1 MKKFLKNL
9 LSKMLITIVALMLV
23 CPKSFADDE
32 QALLTG
38 DIGDFGAWTTEHNQ
52 MELLGDV
59 KEDIQSLTSNFQ
71 QQYIDTGVP
80 IEAKIGV
87 AFVGGLSFVSEI
99 LDRTLV
105 RFVNAFLLLAFF
117 FWLSFEIYK
126 KIIEGKGI
134 PRDSIKEWVKR
145 GAILGIWIILLGGG
159 LQQLF
164 SMLMGPIV
172 AVGSYV
178 SGLVIDSVFATENI
192 QLSDTCNA
200 IRQYAAANTAPGTP
214 IDAQTV
220 ANIMC
225 VPTRLSEFYY
235 AAIKYGWTLTLS
247 GLGVS
252 AFTFLI
258 GVVFVCLFT
267 YTAFKFAFVSF
278 SVISELFLVIIMLP
292 FTAITETIGKT
303 SYNGIPGQ
311 VFNAFLGLFKS
322 MSLSD
327 QVNKFI
333 QTAIYFVSMSIIVAI
348 GGAILAN
355 AVALNSQTGALT
367 VLNGDTLTLLISGAL
382 VAYIAMHIEDM
393 AKQIGGAIDYAKNEN
408 ALGNKLQQDVTT
420 LFKDVKTKTTNFIDK
435 IRKK

>member
-1 MKKFLKNL
+1 
-9 LSKMLITIVALMLV
+9 MLIAIVALMLV
-23 CPKSFADDE
+23 CPKTFADDE

-178 SGLVIDSVFATENI
+178 SGLVIDSVFATGNI

-258 GVVFVCLFT
+258 GIVFVCLFT

-408 ALGNKLQQDVTT
+408 ALGNKLQQDVTNM
-420 LFKDVKTKTTNFIDK
+420 FKDVKTKTTNFIDK

>member
-23 CPKSFADDE
+23 CPKTFADDE

-59 KEDIQSLTSNFQ
+59 KEDIQSLISNFQ

>member
-1 MKKFLKNL
+1 
-9 LSKMLITIVALMLV
+9 MLITIVALMLV
-23 CPKSFADDE
+23 CPKTFADDE

>member
-23 CPKSFADDE
+23 CPKTFADDE

-38 DIGDFGAWTTEHNQ
+38 DLGDFGAWTTEHNQ

>member
-9 LSKMLITIVALMLV
+9 LSKMLIAIVALMLV
-23 CPKSFADDE
+23 CPKTFADDE

-178 SGLVIDSVFATENI
+178 SGLVIDSVFASGNI

-200 IRQYAAANTAPGTP
+200 IRQYAVANTAPGTP

>member
-23 CPKSFADDE
+23 CPKTFADDE

>member
-1 MKKFLKNL
+1 
-9 LSKMLITIVALMLV
+9 MLV
-23 CPKSFADDE
+23 CPKTFAADE

-178 SGLVIDSVFATENI
+178 SGLVIDSVFATGNI

>member
-1 MKKFLKNL
+1 
-9 LSKMLITIVALMLV
+9 MLITIVALMLV
-23 CPKSFADDE
+23 CPKTFADDE

-333 QTAIYFVSMSIIVAI
+333 QTAIYFVSMSTIVAI